1 MAPLMEQS
9 LVVAA
14 QTLLLMALG
23 PGLVGY
29 VRWLKARLQGRRGA
43 GILQPYREL
52 RKQFAKQMVV
62 ARTTSWIFHL
72 VPFALVSATVT
83 AALLVP
89 VIVIGPSADGLGDL
103 FVLAA
108 LLMLGTVFLALG
120 GLDPGTA
127 FGGMGS
133 SREMTIAALTEPT
146 IAVSVL
152 ALALTTGST
161 SLGAITD
168 GIVHSPGRALGPGHV
183 LAFAAFFIATLA
195 EAGRLPVD
203 NPSTHLELTMVHE
216 AMVLEYSGPYLALI
230 EWAAAL
236 RLTLLLTLAVNL
248 FFPWGVATSLGP
260 IPLAISVVSFT
271 GKILVLG
278 GALAAL
284 ETRVAKLRLFRVPE
298 LLAVSFTL
306 ALLAAASA
314 VFVR

>member
-1 MAPLMEQS
+1 MEQP
-9 LVVAA
+9 LVVALQA
-14 QTLLLMALG
+14 LLLVALG
-23 PGLVGY
+23 PAVVGY
-29 VRWLKARLQGRRGA
+29 VRWLKARMQGRRGA
-43 GILQPYREL
+43 DILQPYREL
-52 RKQFAKQMVV
+52 RKTFAKEMVV
-62 ARTTSWIFHL
+62 ARSTSWIFHL
-72 VPFALVSATVT
+72 APFVLVASTTT
-83 AALLVP
+83 AAMLVP
-89 VIVIGPSADGLGDL
+89 VIVIGPSADALGDL
-103 FVLAA
+103 FVLVA
-108 LLMLGTVFLALG
+108 LLMLGTAFLALG

-146 IAVSVL
+146 LAVSVL
-152 ALALTTGST
+152 ALALTSGST
-161 SLGAITD
+161 SLGAIT
-168 GIVHSPGRALGPGHV
+168 GGLVETPGRALGPGHV
-183 LAFAAFFIATLA
+183 LAFAAFFIAMLA

-230 EWAAAL
+230 EWAAAV

-248 FFPWGVATSLGP
+248 FFPWGMARSLGP
-260 IPLAISVVSFT
+260 MPLAIAAASFA
-271 GKILVLG
+271 GKVLLL
-278 GALAAL
+278 GAVLAAL